1 MASLTQI
8 SLTNFRGFS
17 QLDLDLPLG
26 VVVLSGGNA
35 QGKTTLLEA
44 AYILAIARSFRA
56 ENEREVVSFR
66 AGTAGEQALVLG
78 TAETRTGRLSLAV
91 GYQPVSSPQPAIGDS
106 ADSGGLP
113 ARDGLGYSVRKQ
125 VRADR
130 QRKTA
135 AGLVGLMGATLFHA
149 GDVDLIYGPPSER
162 RRYLDILIS
171 QADPIYI
178 RSLQR
183 CQQVVRRRNRLLRMV
198 REGQAG
204 FRRNGVLGPGAG
216 QGRGLDHLAASA
228 GDAAPVG
235 LGGEHHAQLGEEGD
249 EFRLEYRPSVPGSN
263 ELAAT
268 ETGFWEKLAVAHQR
282 ELATATTVVG
292 PHRDDFRLLVNGLD
306 MGTFASRGEART
318 LALTLRLAEASYLW
332 EARGRRTGPPAG
344 RRTLRDGRAAAAA
357 GLGQADSVPAGSH
370 HHHRSPGSPAAPGR
384 PRHLPGSGRRKG
396 LCRSPGMSRP
406 AWYRVNPDS
415 AGRIGY

>member
-1 MASLTQI
+1 MASLTQL

-17 QLDLDLPLG
+17 HLELDLPLG

-66 AGTAGEQALVLG
+66 AGAAGEQTLVLG
-78 TAETRTGRLSLAV
+78 TAETRTGRISLAV
-91 GYQPVSSPQPAIGDS
+91 GYQPVSSPRPAMGDGE
-106 ADSGGLP
+106 DSGGSP
-113 ARDGLGYSVRKQ
+113 GRAGLGYSVRKQ

-171 QADPIYI
+171 QADPVYI

-198 REGQAG
+198 REGRAG
-204 FRRNGVLGPGAG
+204 FDEMEFWDRELVKEGAWITWRRRRVMQRL
-216 QGRGLDHLAASA
+216 S
-228 GDAAPVG
+228 G
-235 LGGEHHAQLGEEGD
+235 LGGEHHDQLGERGD
-249 EFRLEYRPSVPGSN
+249 EFRLEYHPSVPGSDD
-263 ELAAT
+263 LAST
-268 ETGFWEKLAVAHQR
+268 ETGFWEKLAGAHQR

-292 PHRDDFRLLVNGLD
+292 PHRDDFRLLVNDLD

-332 EARGRRTGPPAG
+332 EARDDEPVLLLDDVLSEMDGQRR
-344 RRTLRDGRAAAAA
+344 RRVLDKLTRYQQVLITTTDAQFLREHLGDGATY
-357 GLGQADSVPAGSH
+357 LSVANGKVSTE
-370 HHHRSPGSPAAPGR
+370 
-384 PRHLPGSGRRKG
+384 
-396 LCRSPGMSRP
+396 
-406 AWYRVNPDS
+406 D
-415 AGRIGY
+415 

>member
-17 QLDLDLPLG
+17 QLDLDLPPG
-26 VVVLSGGNA
+26 IVVLSGGNA

-56 ENEREVVSFR
+56 ENEREVVSFQ
-66 AGTAGEQALVLG
+66 AGAAGEQALVLG

-91 GYQPVSSPQPAIGDS
+91 GYQPVSGPRPARGDGE
-106 ADSGGLP
+106 DFGGSSS
-113 ARDGLGYSVRKQ
+113 RDGLGYSVRKQ
-125 VRADR
+125 FRADR

-149 GDVDLIYGPPSER
+149 GDVGLIYGPPSER

-198 REGQAG
+198 REGRAG
-204 FRRNGVLGPGAG
+204 FDEMEFWDRELVKEGSWITWRRRRAMQRL
-216 QGRGLDHLAASA
+216 S
-228 GDAAPVG
+228 G

-249 EFRLEYRPSVPGSN
+249 EFRLEYRPSVPGSDD
-263 ELAAT
+263 LAAT

-332 EARGRRTGPPAG
+332 EARDDEPVLLLDDVLSEMDGQRR
-344 RRTLRDGRAAAAA
+344 RRVLDKLTRYQQVLITTTDPQVLRQHLGDRATYLAVADGKVSVEA
-357 GLGQADSVPAGSH
+357 QA
-370 HHHRSPGSPAAPGR
+370 
-384 PRHLPGSGRRKG
+384 
-396 LCRSPGMSRP
+396 
-406 AWYRVNPDS
+406 
-415 AGRIGY
+415 

>member
-17 QLDLDLPLG
+17 QLDLDLPPG
-26 VVVLSGGNA
+26 IVVLSGGNA
-35 QGKTTLLEA
+35 QGKTTVLEA

-66 AGTAGEQALVLG
+66 AGAEGEQALVLG
-78 TAETRTGRLSLAV
+78 TAETRTGRISLAV
-91 GYQPVSSPQPAIGDS
+91 GYQPVGSPRPAKGNGE
-106 ADSGGLP
+106 DSGGSP
-113 ARDGLGYSVRKQ
+113 ARAGLGYPVRKQ

-171 QADPIYI
+171 QADPVYI
-178 RSLQR
+178 RSLQK

-198 REGQAG
+198 REGRAG
-204 FRRNGVLGPGAG
+204 FDEMEFWDRELVREGAWITWRRRRVMQRL
-216 QGRGLDHLAASA
+216 S
-228 GDAAPVG
+228 G
-235 LGGEHHAQLGEEGD
+235 LGGEHHAQLGERGD
-249 EFRLEYRPSVPGSN
+249 EFRLEYHPSVPGSDD
-263 ELAAT
+263 LAAT
-268 ETGFWEKLAVAHQR
+268 ETGFWEKLAEAHQR

-332 EARGRRTGPPAG
+332 EARDDEPVLLLDDVLSEMDGQRR
-344 RRTLRDGRAAAAA
+344 RRVLDKLTRYQQVLITTTDPQILREHLGDGATYLAVANGKVSAED
-357 GLGQADSVPAGSH
+357 QASTDRG
-370 HHHRSPGSPAAPGR
+370 
-384 PRHLPGSGRRKG
+384 
-396 LCRSPGMSRP
+396 
-406 AWYRVNPDS
+406 
-415 AGRIGY
+415 